1 MTGYGERRERLKDE
15 GVQMPRVT
23 DTQGTQGK
31 KWMEIN
37 VAEGKRWKER
47 GLSWD

>member
-1 MTGYGERRERLKDE
+1 MTGYWEGRERLEDE

-23 DTQGTQGK
+23 DTQGK

>member
-1 MTGYGERRERLKDE
+1 
-15 GVQMPRVT
+15 MPRVT
-23 DTQGTQGK
+23 DTQGK